1 MAVTN
6 TLGGSLAIG
15 HPFGATG
22 GRIITTAANRLVRE
36 NKRFAILTACAD
48 GGLASGMLLERYD
61 NK

>member
-1 MAVTN
+1 MDVTN
-6 TLGGSLAIG
+6 TLGGSLSLG

-22 GRIITTAANRLVRE
+22 GRIVTTACNRLQNE
-36 NKRFAILTACAD
+36 NQRFAVLAACAD